1 MKCSRCGE
9 ECKDN
14 QAFCLKCGTPIQ
26 VVPDFNLI
34 EAELANNVGELMNEI
49 DEDKKKENKQGDLN
63 RYRNSTRNDK
73 TNVYGATNQSNNSK
87 QYRKSIND
95 GNTRKINGSDG
106 FDDNDMDYLDD
117 DYYVDTMPDHDVEA
131 DISLVDIQ
139 NLKDTAKLNDY
150 QVDGM
155 NFNQNNNYGPD
166 DTEEDENQSEKKAF
180 KVKAIIFGVIATIV
194 VVIAILLLSVL
205 NKDTGKD
212 SFTSVYNTGYDYYTS
227 KDYDN
232 ALAKFLEAKK
242 IADNKNEKIKVN
254 KSLLATYENM
264 DGTEDKQISVLKELI
279 ELSPKEYEYYEKL
292 VEIYDAKGMSDE
304 ITALI
309 DSIDDVSIKSQL
321 SEYNVAT
328 PKFSEKEGD
337 YDTYISIKLISDD
350 NKIYYTLDGTEPTTS
365 STQYTEDINLNKE
378 GKITVKAIA
387 VNEKGLTSKVASAT
401 YNIKPNTV
409 AAPVVTP
416 DGGKY
421 TENTEITITVPE
433 GMKCYYTY
441 GTTPTTPTT
450 SDTEYTEPVKMLRG
464 KNIFSAILVSESGV
478 ESEVTQN
485 VYQLELNSA
494 ITYDDALV
502 ILKNYVEN
510 NNIAAKVNE
519 EQYVTKEGLNLI
531 FSYNC
536 IADIDN
542 VEYYV
547 INATEKD
554 SSDKTVKVVY
564 YGVDTVTS
572 TLVVLE
578 KDTENAGKYK
588 LTE

>member
-14 QAFCLKCGTPIQ
+14 QTFCLKCGTPIQ

-95 GNTRKINGSDG
+95 VNTRKINGSDG

-131 DISLVDIQ
+131 EISLVDIQ

-155 NFNQNNNYGPD
+155 DFNQDNNYGPD

-212 SFTSVYNTGYDYYTS
+212 SFTNVYNTGYDYYTS

-264 DGTEDKQISVLKELI
+264 DGTEDKQVSVLKELI

-292 VEIYDAKGMSDE
+292 VEIYDAKNMSDE
-304 ITALI
+304 ISALI

-328 PKFSEKEGD
+328 PRFSEKEGD

-350 NKIYYTLDGTEPTTS
+350 NKIYYTLDGTDPTTS

-409 AAPVVTP
+409 DAPVVTP

-441 GTTPTTPTT
+441 GATPTTPTT

-519 EQYVTKEGLNLI
+519 EQYVTKEGLNLT

>member
-1 MKCSRCGE
+1 
-9 ECKDN
+9 
-14 QAFCLKCGTPIQ
+14 
-26 VVPDFNLI
+26 
-34 EAELANNVGELMNEI
+34 MNEI

-131 DISLVDIQ
+131 EISLVDIQ

-155 NFNQNNNYGPD
+155 DFNQDNNYNPD

-212 SFTSVYNTGYDYYTS
+212 SFTNVYNTGYDYYTS

-264 DGTEDKQISVLKELI
+264 DGTEDKQVSVLKELI

-292 VEIYDAKGMSDE
+292 VEIYDAKNMSDE
-304 ITALI
+304 ISTLI

-328 PKFSEKEGD
+328 PRFSEKEGD

-350 NKIYYTLDGTEPTTS
+350 NKIYYTLDGTDPTTS

-409 AAPVVTP
+409 DAPVVTP

-441 GTTPTTPTT
+441 GATPTTPTT

-519 EQYVTKEGLNLI
+519 EQYVTKEGLNLT

>member
-14 QAFCLKCGTPIQ
+14 QAFCLKCGTPIH

-95 GNTRKINGSDG
+95 VNTRKINGSDG

-131 DISLVDIQ
+131 EISLVDIQ

-155 NFNQNNNYGPD
+155 DFNQDNNYGPD

-212 SFTSVYNTGYDYYTS
+212 SFTNVYNTGYDYYTS

-264 DGTEDKQISVLKELI
+264 DGTEDKQVSVLKELI

-292 VEIYDAKGMSDE
+292 VEIYDAKNMSDE
-304 ITALI
+304 ISALI

-328 PKFSEKEGD
+328 PRFSEKEGD

-350 NKIYYTLDGTEPTTS
+350 NKIYYTLDGTDPTTS

-409 AAPVVTP
+409 DAPVVTP

-441 GTTPTTPTT
+441 GATPTTPTT

-519 EQYVTKEGLNLI
+519 EQYVTKEGLNLT

>member
-131 DISLVDIQ
+131 EISLVDIQ

-155 NFNQNNNYGPD
+155 DFNQDNNYNPD

-212 SFTSVYNTGYDYYTS
+212 SFTNVYNTGYDYYTS
-227 KDYDN
+227 KDYDK

-264 DGTEDKQISVLKELI
+264 DGTD
-279 ELSPKEYEYYEKL
+279 
-292 VEIYDAKGMSDE
+292 
-304 ITALI
+304 
-309 DSIDDVSIKSQL
+309 
-321 SEYNVAT
+321 
-328 PKFSEKEGD
+328 
-337 YDTYISIKLISDD
+337 
-350 NKIYYTLDGTEPTTS
+350 PTTS

-409 AAPVVTP
+409 DAPVVTP

-441 GTTPTTPTT
+441 GATPTTPTT

-519 EQYVTKEGLNLI
+519 EQYVTKEGLNLT

>member
-1 MKCSRCGE
+1 M
-9 ECKDN
+9 
-14 QAFCLKCGTPIQ
+14 
-26 VVPDFNLI
+26 DFNQ
-34 EAELANNVGELMNEI
+34 
-49 DEDKKKENKQGDLN
+49 D
-63 RYRNSTRNDK
+63 
-73 TNVYGATNQSNNSK
+73 
-87 QYRKSIND
+87 
-95 GNTRKINGSDG
+95 
-106 FDDNDMDYLDD
+106 
-117 DYYVDTMPDHDVEA
+117 
-131 DISLVDIQ
+131 
-139 NLKDTAKLNDY
+139 
-150 QVDGM
+150 
-155 NFNQNNNYGPD
+155 NNYNPD

-212 SFTSVYNTGYDYYTS
+212 SFTNVYNTGYDYYTS

-264 DGTEDKQISVLKELI
+264 DGTEDKQVSVLKELI

-292 VEIYDAKGMSDE
+292 VEIYDAKNMSDE
-304 ITALI
+304 ISALI

-328 PKFSEKEGD
+328 PRFSEKEGD

-350 NKIYYTLDGTEPTTS
+350 NKIYYTLDGTDPTTS

-409 AAPVVTP
+409 DAPVVTP

-441 GTTPTTPTT
+441 GATPTTPTT

-519 EQYVTKEGLNLI
+519 EQYVTKEGLNLT